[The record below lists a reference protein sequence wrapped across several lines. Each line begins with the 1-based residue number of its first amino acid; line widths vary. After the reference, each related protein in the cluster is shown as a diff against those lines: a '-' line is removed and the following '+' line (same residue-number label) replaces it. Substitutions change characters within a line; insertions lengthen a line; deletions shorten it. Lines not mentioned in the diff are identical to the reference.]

1 MKKALTL
8 IEVLLSIAIIT
19 IIFGLSVPFYQTFQI
34 DSAFNTTISDI
45 RQNLYRAESLAR
57 NSEEDSS
64 WGSRIENQQIYLYKG
79 NDFSNRN
86 QNFDEITSLPRTITV
101 SGNPDINF
109 NKSTGIPNHNLIINI
124 TSTTHKTASISINAQ
139 GEID

>member
-8 IEVLLSIAIIT
+8 IEILLSLTIIAIV
-19 IIFGLSVPFYQTFQI
+19 FGLSVPFYQTFQI
-34 DSAFNTTISDI
+34 DSAFNTAISDI

-64 WGSRIENQQIYLYKG
+64 WSLRIENQQIYLYKG
-79 NDFSNRN
+79 NDFINRN
-86 QNFDEITSLPRTITV
+86 QNFDEITSLSRTISI
-101 SGNPDINF
+101 SGTPDINF
-109 NKSTGIPNHNLIINI
+109 NKATGIPNHTLTINI
-124 TSTTHKTASISINAQ
+124 TSTTHKNASISINAQ